1 MRPCTLSMT
10 AFGPYA
16 GTETVDFEKFGEK
29 GLFLITGDTGAGKT
43 TIFDGISFA
52 LYGEASGSVRDPES
66 LRSGFAGAD
75 VETRVTLRF
84 LYDGKSYRVTRSP
97 RYERKKKNGEGTTIH
112 PATAELTLPDGS
124 VVTSIKSVN
133 ERLESIIGLTAQQFS
148 QVAMIAQGDFQKLL
162 LAESKDRQ
170 KIFTTL
176 FSTENF
182 SKFTELLRKKE
193 GEARAEKESLSAS
206 ILMTQGQIELP
217 EMGEDFSREEWE
229 KVSDSPYERE
239 KVLETL
245 ERAVRLDQAFEQEL
259 LKKIAA
265 NDDLRAGLSAAVQS
279 GEELIGRLDRL
290 EKAEQELVLQ
300 KLRASEIENTEKRL
314 ELAAAA
320 EKVRPEADACIR
332 AGRRLSEAA
341 AGHSVAQQTLSQCEA
356 ALEEAEKELSLRE
369 KNLPQQTRLTGE
381 IEVFEKARPQFKRLE
396 SLVAAQKAAAAEEE
410 KTRNEA
416 EGFSRQLSEKK
427 STRANL
433 TASRNQLR
441 QAPVQLAE
449 SKSEL
454 EREQQRLTLTGR
466 ISAAVKAYRETLR
479 DRARFQAIAKSDLVQ
494 LTRVQNTLSELR
506 TRFFAHQAGFLAESL
521 VEGQPCPVCGS
532 IHHPSPAAVPEGAV
546 TEEQLK
552 KAEESEKESTARSS
566 ESSRRVSE
574 TTARINEM
582 EKNLALS
589 VKGAFGENVELEAI
603 PDYLSVQETSVRERI
618 GKLTEKQS
626 ELEKKVSR
634 LSVIENELEKCEQ
647 EIASLTEKQEACRAA
662 HEKAAGKLS
671 EASAAV
677 TESRSGLPCGS
688 AEELEMLLARR
699 KQTLARLE
707 QELTAARAGREQA
720 AKNLSAA
727 KSTLSAIQEEGKKAD
742 AEYREA
748 VSRYRDALSGNGFAD
763 KNAYLSARMDPSEAE
778 RLKKD
783 AAGWRET
790 VQRLSVLSETL
801 KKETAGRERPDL
813 DELSSALNTAAAEG
827 EKLRARQRDLYRRRE
842 NNVRIRE
849 TLSGQYPL
857 FEKAAS
863 GHARLL
869 QLYQTAAGILT
880 GKRRLSFEAY
890 VQASYFEE
898 VIREAN
904 RRLRVMS
911 AGQYKLVRTEEQNG
925 ASQTGLTLGVF
936 DSYTGKVRSV
946 KTLSG
951 GETFMASLSLALGMS
966 DVITRSSGGIK
977 LDTMFI
983 DEGFGTLDAD
993 SLELALGILAEVSAG
1008 DHLVG
1013 IISHVGELA
1022 GRIDKQIVVRKTPSG
1037 SRIE

>member
-75 VETRVTLRF
+75 VETSVTLRF
-84 LYDGKSYRVTRSP
+84 LYGGKSYSVTRSP

-239 KVLETL
+239 KILETL
-245 ERAVRLDQAFEQEL
+245 DRAVRLDQAFEQEL

-381 IEVFEKARPQFKRLE
+381 IEVFEKARPQFKRLGT
-396 SLVAAQKAAAAEEE
+396 LVAAQKAAAA
-410 KTRNEA
+410 
-416 EGFSRQLSEKK
+416 
-427 STRANL
+427 
-433 TASRNQLR
+433 
-441 QAPVQLAE
+441 
-449 SKSEL
+449 
-454 EREQQRLTLTGR
+454 
-466 ISAAVKAYRETLR
+466 
-479 DRARFQAIAKSDLVQ
+479 
-494 LTRVQNTLSELR
+494 
-506 TRFFAHQAGFLAESL
+506 
-521 VEGQPCPVCGS
+521 
-532 IHHPSPAAVPEGAV
+532 
-546 TEEQLK
+546 
-552 KAEESEKESTARSS
+552 
-566 ESSRRVSE
+566 
-574 TTARINEM
+574 
-582 EKNLALS
+582 
-589 VKGAFGENVELEAI
+589 
-603 PDYLSVQETSVRERI
+603 
-618 GKLTEKQS
+618 
-626 ELEKKVSR
+626 
-634 LSVIENELEKCEQ
+634 
-647 EIASLTEKQEACRAA
+647 
-662 HEKAAGKLS
+662 
-671 EASAAV
+671 
-677 TESRSGLPCGS
+677 
-688 AEELEMLLARR
+688 
-699 KQTLARLE
+699 
-707 QELTAARAGREQA
+707 
-720 AKNLSAA
+720 
-727 KSTLSAIQEEGKKAD
+727 
-742 AEYREA
+742 
-748 VSRYRDALSGNGFAD
+748 
-763 KNAYLSARMDPSEAE
+763 
-778 RLKKD
+778 
-783 AAGWRET
+783 
-790 VQRLSVLSETL
+790 
-801 KKETAGRERPDL
+801 
-813 DELSSALNTAAAEG
+813 
-827 EKLRARQRDLYRRRE
+827 
-842 NNVRIRE
+842 
-849 TLSGQYPL
+849 
-857 FEKAAS
+857 
-863 GHARLL
+863 
-869 QLYQTAAGILT
+869 
-880 GKRRLSFEAY
+880 
-890 VQASYFEE
+890 
-898 VIREAN
+898 
-904 RRLRVMS
+904 
-911 AGQYKLVRTEEQNG
+911 
-925 ASQTGLTLGVF
+925 
-936 DSYTGKVRSV
+936 
-946 KTLSG
+946 
-951 GETFMASLSLALGMS
+951 
-966 DVITRSSGGIK
+966 
-977 LDTMFI
+977 
-983 DEGFGTLDAD
+983 
-993 SLELALGILAEVSAG
+993 
-1008 DHLVG
+1008 
-1013 IISHVGELA
+1013 
-1022 GRIDKQIVVRKTPSG
+1022 
-1037 SRIE
+1037 